1 MNKLILAAFLGISS
15 FLFGAYV
22 TPHYL
27 KAGQVNGA
35 LTEFGSLSPELFNQA
50 AISGNYVVLDVRT
63 QEEFL
68 LGHLQ
73 NARQADYLQ
82 ISQFSNY
89 LDSLDKNSKYLLY
102 CRTGRRSKEA
112 LKLMQSKGFSY
123 AADLSG
129 GISAWAT
136 GNYPIIK

>member
-89 LDSLDKNSKYLLY
+89 LDSLDKNSKYLLSLIPRY
-102 CRTGRRSKEA
+102 LSAASNRFRCRSKHLY
-112 LKLMQSKGFSY
+112 LKRPSY
-123 AADLSG
+123 YQNTRNLH
-129 GISAWAT
+129 
-136 GNYPIIK
+136 